1 MYPKIHRV
9 DKEEKFA
16 DLLSQEIN
24 NSKNGKKKFATS
36 FNDWKA
42 EVYAKWS
49 SRNVN
54 LIITSRVPK
63 FHITFDNCSIKKALL
78 ISLIARYDN
87 YKLSGSSSPVSDLL
101 LQDLN
106 SRSLLKGRK
115 ASFKLKDKSLI
126 YSIQLKKNDRVSL
139 SNVFTLLHNLTR
151 QIDLII

>member
-1 MYPKIHRV
+1 MN
-9 DKEEKFA
+9 KEEKLA
-16 DLLSQEIN
+16 DLLFQEIN
-24 NSKNGKKKFATS
+24 NSKNGEKKFTAS

-42 EVYAKWS
+42 EVYAKWN

-54 LIITSRVPK
+54 LIINSRVPK
-63 FHITFDNCSIKKALL
+63 FHITFDNCSIKKELL

-101 LQDLN
+101 LQDTN

-115 ASFKLKDKSLI
+115 ASFKLKDKNLI